1 MNVIAILE
9 AQADNY
15 RRNFRISGMEL
26 HLIVAEE
33 LERTIAK
40 LKAEQP

>member
-15 RRNFRISGMEL
+15 RRNFFISGMDY
-26 HLIVAEE
+26 HRMIAEE
-33 LERTIAK
+33 LEKTIVK
-40 LKAEQP
+40 LKREQP